1 MDRTFVAL
9 DLETTGL
16 APRVDRIIEV
26 GAVRFRGEEVLASYE
41 SLVRPEIAIPP
52 AVQQLTGI
60 SDRDVAHAPDP
71 EHALAE
77 LIDFVGDTPV
87 VAHSGSFDLSF
98 LLDGR
103 EGAVYELFD
112 TLELARILLP
122 MAPSHSLP
130 HLSRQLGL
138 RHPHPHR
145 ALSDADAARQLFRY
159 LGQFTRGLPAD
170 LLERMLE
177 VTSGWL
183 DPVRDFLEDVSRR
196 GASGI
201 SSLPPPQPEAGP
213 QSRNGTPLMDPQ
225 AIQSLLG
232 PEGPMAQ
239 ELDGY
244 ELREAQLQMTLAIAQ
259 LFARGGR
266 LLVEAGPGTG
276 KSLAYLVPA
285 LHHAVARKE
294 RVVIATNTITLQEQL
309 YRKDI
314 PFLRRWLPFD
324 FKALMLKGRSNYVS
338 LRRWNRY
345 LNAPSRRADGSWS
358 PEEVRFKLRMLVWL
372 AQSSHGDRSEIRLNG
387 MEDVFWL
394 RAASTADDCLAGHC
408 PNFRAQRCFYWN
420 SRRAAQDADLIVTN
434 HALLLADALGSG
446 SVLPPY
452 QHLVVD
458 EAHQLEEAAV
468 ESLTARVGEEELR
481 ESLEATLTWFRAAC
495 GPIDGAV
502 LALAGSLRGQVV
514 ETFTLLRSALRALAG
529 GDAGPLQRPF
539 TDPRIPLDAERLR
552 SGELARVVGPAGR
565 LAPAFAAFR
574 AALEGAASQLTVEP
588 NAHAERELE
597 LFLGQLEERVAL
609 VDEAFHRPRP
619 TRLYWTL
626 AERRSGRPIVQAA
639 PTQAGLILQERA
651 LAGKHTVVFT
661 SATLA
666 VAGSFAYFRRG
677 VAQDDDAH
685 EMILASP
692 FDYLAQALLCLP
704 TDLYELADPRFPD
717 QVAETV
723 AAIGRVLEGR
733 TLVLFTSHVQLRDVA
748 DRLKILAAPD
758 LPVLAQNFDGTRRQL
773 LARFEEDPRAILLGT
788 SSFWEGIDVPGEALS
803 CVVIVRLPFRVPT
816 DPVQVARS
824 ARLRDPF
831 TELMLPEAVLRLK
844 QGFGRLIRRRSDR
857 GAAVLLDHRIANR
870 TYGQAFLD
878 ALPKAAVHVGE
889 AAETAPAIARWLSRD
904 APLPAGAWR

>member
-1 MDRTFVAL
+1 
-9 DLETTGL
+9 
-16 APRVDRIIEV
+16 
-26 GAVRFRGEEVLASYE
+26 
-41 SLVRPEIAIPP
+41 
-52 AVQQLTGI
+52 
-60 SDRDVAHAPDP
+60 
-71 EHALAE
+71 
-77 LIDFVGDTPV
+77 
-87 VAHSGSFDLSF
+87 
-98 LLDGR
+98 
-103 EGAVYELFD
+103 
-112 TLELARILLP
+112 
-122 MAPSHSLP
+122 
-130 HLSRQLGL
+130 
-138 RHPHPHR
+138 
-145 ALSDADAARQLFRY
+145 
-159 LGQFTRGLPAD
+159 
-170 LLERMLE
+170 
-177 VTSGWL
+177 
-183 DPVRDFLEDVSRR
+183 
-196 GASGI
+196 
-201 SSLPPPQPEAGP
+201 
-213 QSRNGTPLMDPQ
+213 MDPR
-225 AIQSLLG
+225 AIQSLPG
-232 PEGPMAQ
+232 PQGPMAQ

-244 ELREAQLQMTLAIAQ
+244 ELREAQLQMTLAVAQ

-294 RVVIATNTITLQEQL
+294 RVVVATNTITLQEQL

-372 AQSSHGDRSEIRLNG
+372 AQSSHGDRSEIRLTG

-481 ESLEATLTWFRAAC
+481 ESLEGTLTWFRAAC
-495 GPIDGAV
+495 GPLDGAV
-502 LALAGSLRGQVV
+502 QALAGSLRGQVV
-514 ETFTLLRSALRALAG
+514 ETFTLLRSALRTLAV
-529 GDAGPLQRPF
+529 GDAVPLQRPW
-539 TDPRIPLDAERLR
+539 TDPRILLDAERLR
-552 SGELARVVGPAGR
+552 SSELARVVGPAGR

-597 LFLGQLEERVAL
+597 LFLGQLGKRVAL

-626 AERRSGRPIVQAA
+626 AERRSGRPMVQAA

-651 LAGKHTVVFT
+651 LAGKQTVVFT

-666 VAGSFAYFRRG
+666 VAGSFTYFRRG

-733 TLVLFTSHVQLRDVA
+733 TLVLFTSHLQLRDVA

-788 SSFWEGIDVPGEALS
+788 SSFWEGIDVPGDALS

-904 APLPAGAWR
+904 VPLPAGAWR